1 MRSYNPLARFRFGTN
16 DELCCKPELL
26 ASAKVMHLSHMMQN
40 ADLHLLSSCR
50 DFYAKVI
57 NPNGIQILGT
67 PIATSVSKG
76 RLETDKVSNLCIVY

>member
-1 MRSYNPLARFRFGTN
+1 MRSYNPLARFRFRAN
-16 DELCCKPELL
+16 NVLSCKPDLL
-26 ASAKVMHLSHMMQN
+26 AAAKVTHLSQMMQN

-76 RLETDKVSNLCIVY
+76 RLETDKVSNLYNVY

>member
-1 MRSYNPLARFRFGTN
+1 
-16 DELCCKPELL
+16 
-26 ASAKVMHLSHMMQN
+26 MHLSRMMQN
-40 ADLHLLSSCR
+40 ADPYLLSSFR

-76 RLETDKVSNLCIVY
+76 RLETDKVSNLCIALWMDAVISVLLLLYMMEQSFSDT